1 MCSHPCCLIFSPFLF
16 KSKLQPQAFLA
27 QLRPPV
33 ILFLEIPVLRPK
45 RISSDEKYDY
55 HLLFP
60 SRKIFSFCPPP
71 PPTHPILSTHQT
83 QFWLFLPSLRGHI
96 RSLGCLHM
104 EATKR
109 KARTGGS
116 LAGLWPAL
124 MPYLSWNS
132 SVKQNERYGQLTLV
146 NSTSADTG
154 EFSCWGQL
162 CNGYICRR
170 DETRAGSTYIFFT
183 GISLVHDGNS
193 LNC

>member
-1 MCSHPCCLIFSPFLF
+1 MLSPCCLIFSPFLF

-83 QFWLFLPSLRGHI
+83 ILIIFAISERPHQVTGVFTYGSNEAESQDWRVPGRALTCPDALPL
-96 RSLGCLHM
+96 LKFQC
-104 EATKR
+104 EA
-109 KARTGGS
+109 
-116 LAGLWPAL
+116 
-124 MPYLSWNS
+124 
-132 SVKQNERYGQLTLV
+132 E
-146 NSTSADTG
+146 
-154 EFSCWGQL
+154 
-162 CNGYICRR
+162 
-170 DETRAGSTYIFFT
+170 
-183 GISLVHDGNS
+183 
-193 LNC
+193 